1 MPIPDEGEN
10 LAVKMLI
17 KRILTDRDA
26 NLELGLFTNAVIGET
41 TTHAQITE
49 PTGGGYARKVLT
61 DASWTEAGDT
71 VTYAAQVFTATGSA
85 MSGDVQ
91 GYFINTLAAG
101 GTKRLVAYER
111 FMERVVTS
119 ITRSGATATVTAT
132 AHGYATGQFVNVQGA
147 AQTEYNGK
155 FTITVVDANTFT
167 YPVTGT
173 PATPATG
180 TITVNRVLNLAQND
194 NHTVNPSLLAA

>member
-1 MPIPDEGEN
+1 MPVPDEGEN
-10 LAVKMLI
+10 LAVKILI

-26 NLELGLFTNAVIGET
+26 NLELGLFTNAVISET

-49 PTGGGYARKVLT
+49 PTGGTYARKVLT
-61 DASWTEAGDT
+61 DATWVEAADT
-71 VTYAAQVFTATGSA
+71 VTYPAQVFTATGSA
-85 MSGDVQ
+85 MTGDVQ

-101 GTKRLVAYER
+101 GTKRLIAYER
-111 FMERVVTS
+111 FMERTVTS
-119 ITRSGATATVTAT
+119 ITRSGATATATAA
-132 AHGYATGQFVNVQGA
+132 AHGYATGQFVNIQGA

-180 TITVNRVLNLAQND
+180 TITSNRVLNLAQND

>member
-1 MPIPDEGEN
+1 MTPDEGEN
-10 LAVKMLI
+10 LTGRMLI

-26 NLELGLFTNAVIGET
+26 NLELGLFTNAVVNET
-41 TTHAQITE
+41 TSHAALTE
-49 PTGGGYARKVLT
+49 PTGGTYGRKVLT
-61 DASWTEAGDT
+61 DASWVDAGDT
-71 VTYAAQVFTATGSA
+71 FTYAAQVFTATGGA
-85 MSGDVQ
+85 MNGDVQ

-101 GTKRLVAYER
+101 GIKRLLAFER
-111 FMERVVTS
+111 FMERTVAS
-119 ITRSGATATVTAT
+119 ITRSGATATATVT
-132 AHGYATGQFVNVQGA
+132 AHGYTTGQFVNTQGA
-147 AQTEYNGK
+147 TQTEYNGK

-194 NHTVNPSLLAA
+194 THTVNPSLLVA